1 MEDQFYTINKIAEI
15 LGMHHKTIRKFITEG
30 KLPASKVGK
39 QWRIS
44 EHDLSIFME
53 KNNVNTSD
61 KKISEESNID
71 FVTNGEVKDNIQQ
84 RINVSTVVDI
94 NDMDKEEYFR
104 ISNTLIAVM
113 NCKDSKMG
121 KSTINMKYD
130 EKVRR
135 LRVLLWGN
143 ISFIEEMLS
152 TISMLLGRN
161 NLSDHKKID
170 YKEE

>member
-1 MEDQFYTINKIAEI
+1 MENQFYTIDKIAEI

-30 KLPASKVGK
+30 KLGANKVGK

-44 EHDLSIFME
+44 GHDLSVFME
-53 KNNVNTSD
+53 KNNVSINN

-71 FVTNGEVKDNIQQ
+71 FVTNGEVKDTIKQKV
-84 RINVSTVVDI
+84 NVSTVVDI
-94 NDMDKEEYFR
+94 NDVDKEEYFR

-113 NCKDSKMG
+113 NCKDSEME

-130 EKVRR
+130 EKVNR

-143 ISFIEEMLS
+143 VRFIEGMLS
-152 TISMLLGRN
+152 SISMLVEQT
-161 NLSDHKKID
+161 NL
-170 YKEE
+170 

>member
-1 MEDQFYTINKIAEI
+1 MDNEFYTIDKIAEI

-30 KLPASKVGK
+30 KLSASKVGK

-44 EHDLSIFME
+44 GHDLSVFME
-53 KNNVNTSD
+53 KNNVNLSD

-71 FVTNGEVKDNIQQ
+71 FITNGEVKDTIKQKV
-84 RINVSTVVDI
+84 NVSTVVDI
-94 NDMDKEEYFR
+94 NDVDKEEYFR
-104 ISNTLIAVM
+104 ISNTLIALM

-130 EKVRR
+130 EKVSR

-143 ISFIEEMLS
+143 VSFIEEMLS
-152 TISMLLGRN
+152 SISMLLEQT
-161 NLSDHKKID
+161 NL
-170 YKEE
+170 